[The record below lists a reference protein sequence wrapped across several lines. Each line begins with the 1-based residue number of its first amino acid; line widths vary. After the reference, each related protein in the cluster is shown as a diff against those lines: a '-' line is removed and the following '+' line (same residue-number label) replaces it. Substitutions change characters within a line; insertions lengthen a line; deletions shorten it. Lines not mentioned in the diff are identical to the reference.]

1 MGKIKEETYVYVD
14 LSNNSNKYWKFEIHS
29 DGSFHVFNGRQGEM
43 VVQPVKMF
51 GDIGL
56 AEKEAAKK
64 VREKLKKGYTKA
76 DLIDNST
83 SNAKSL
89 SKDILK
95 KQAFSDIL
103 GSENPIISAMLES
116 LVSANIHQIIDNSDI
131 TYDEDHG
138 LFKTPIGIISLKSIS
153 EARIILDD
161 IIQNYHTKNVELV
174 NSYLRLVPQKIKS
187 RVYSISDVFPDEKS
201 LLAQYDL
208 LDNLTYAVSDFERIK
223 KSTSESG
230 ELIKKPDKKLF
241 ETKIS
246 IVEDKDIIDKINKF
260 YNATRQSMHLSYR
273 LKLKRVYEIEI
284 DKMNKDFIVTSTKI
298 GNICQLWHG
307 TRISNILS
315 IFKHGL
321 IIPSSNASHVTGRL
335 FGNGLYFSDQST
347 KSLNYSDGYWKG
359 TQSKRCFM
367 FLADVAMG
375 KAYSPKG
382 SGFASLPAGY
392 DSTFAKA
399 NHSGVYNN
407 EMIVYKTN
415 QANLRYLVEFEE

>member
-1 MGKIKEETYVYVD
+1 MSKIKEETYVYVD

-29 DGSFHVFNGRQGEM
+29 DGSFHVFNGRQGDM
-43 VVQPVKMF
+43 TIQPPKNF
-51 GDIGL
+51 GDVSL

-64 VREKLKKGYTKA
+64 VKEKLKKGYTKA
-76 DLIDNST
+76 DIIDNST
-83 SNAKSL
+83 SNSKSI
-89 SKDILK
+89 SQDMLK

-103 GSENPIISAMLES
+103 GSDNPIISAMLES

-131 TYDEDHG
+131 TYDEEHG

-153 EARIILDD
+153 DARIILDD
-161 IIQNYHTKNVELV
+161 IIANYHSQDINLV

-208 LDNLTYAVSDFERIK
+208 LDNLSYAVGEFERLK
-223 KSTSESG
+223 KTMLDSPTQKA
-230 ELIKKPDKKLF
+230 LDKKLF

-246 IVEDKDIIDKINKF
+246 IVEDQAIIDKINKF
-260 YNATRQSMHLSYR
+260 YNSTRQNMHLSSR
-273 LKLKRVYEIEI
+273 LKLKRVYEIQI
-284 DKMNKDFIVTSTKI
+284 DKMNNDFNNNSAKI

-321 IIPSSNASHVTGRL
+321 IIPSSNAAHVTGRL

-359 TQSKRCFM
+359 TKSKRCYM

-375 KAYSPKG
+375 KSYVPKG
-382 SGFASLPAGY
+382 SGMGNLPAGF

-399 NHSGVYNN
+399 SQSGVHNN
-407 EMIVYKTN
+407 EMIVYNTH